1 MTRLIRPAALVVA
14 MLAAASAACAQGMM
28 LDYAADR
35 VIEKYTKS
43 TCDELKAMRDK
54 PQSEKEKLALDFLR
68 GDDQARKAF
77 IDKIAAPVANKMFE
91 CGLFP

>member
-1 MTRLIRPAALVVA
+1 MIKLTRPAAAIAAV
-14 MLAAASAACAQGMM
+14 LAATPAAYAQGMM
-28 LDYAADR
+28 LDYAASR

-43 TCDELKAMRDK
+43 TCEELKAMRDK

-77 IDKIAAPVANKMFE
+77 IDKIAPAVANKMFE
-91 CGLFP
+91 CGMFP